1 MTGKRGVITAIVV
14 LVLIA
19 AGWWVFGRGRT
30 SSSIDLLETFPQ
42 TKKQPDAARLQIV
55 DATVNG
61 ETKRAIVSDGAT
73 RITWSVRVP
82 DDAWLRVDVAMQPD
96 TWQKE
101 NQGTYFFVVVS
112 DGRND
117 EMLFSQHVHPFA
129 NEGDRKWM
137 PAFIDLSAYA
147 GEQVDLIFNVR
158 SGVGGKS
165 TDFTNIVALWGAP
178 AVVVR

>member
-19 AGWWVFGRGRT
+19 AGWWFFGRSGG
-30 SSSIDLLETFPQ
+30 SSTIDLLETFPQ
-42 TKKQPDAARLQIV
+42 AKKQPDAARLQIV

-82 DDAWLRVDVAMQPD
+82 DDAWLRVDVAMQPE

-101 NQGTYFFVVVS
+101 NLGTYFFVMVS

-117 EMLFSQHVHPFA
+117 EMIFSQHVHPFA
-129 NEGDRKWM
+129 NAADRKWM

-165 TDFTNIVALWGAP
+165 TNFTNIVALWGAP
-178 AVVVR
+178 AIVVR

>member
-1 MTGKRGVITAIVV
+1 MKANRAVLTAIVV
-14 LVLIA
+14 LVLIG
-19 AGWWVFGRGRT
+19 AGWWFFGRGG
-30 SSSIDLLETFPQ
+30 SSSSVDLLETFPQ
-42 TKKQPDAARLQIV
+42 AKKQPDPARLQII

-61 ETKRAIVSDGAT
+61 ETKKAIVSDGAT

-82 DDAWLRVDVAMQPD
+82 DDAWLRVDVAMKPE
-96 TWQKE
+96 TWEQE
-101 NQGTYFFVVVS
+101 NEGTYFFVIVS

-129 NEGDRKWM
+129 NEADRKWM

-165 TDFTNIVALWGAP
+165 TNFTNIVALWGAP